1 MKIEQEAFNLGEIN
15 SKDGWI
21 HHVHTKSYH
30 ARFTYVYKHNNTI
43 KGFICIRPFVN
54 NDEVETFATIY
65 NHPINNMGNLIS
77 EVYVLPKFRDQ
88 GIGKALFKYAIGN
101 MYTLSALYSEV
112 DTRIQGTQD
121 FQKDMG
127 LKQVGE
133 MSLLN
138 IDNTPAYW
146 QLFEIQNNTNE
157 FAFE

>member
-1 MKIEQEAFNLGEIN
+1 MKIEQEAFDSGEI
-15 SKDGWI
+15 SPKDGWI

-54 NDEVETFATIY
+54 NDEAENFASIY

-77 EVYVLPKFRDQ
+77 EVYVLPKFRGQ
-88 GIGKALFKYAIGN
+88 GVDKELFAHAIQDMYA
-101 MYTLSALYSEV
+101 LSALYSEV
-112 DTRIQGTQD
+112 DTRTEGACD
-121 FQKDMG
+121 FQKNMG
-127 LKQVGE
+127 LEKVGE
-133 MSLLN
+133 ISLLN
-138 IDNTPAYW
+138 IDGTPAYW